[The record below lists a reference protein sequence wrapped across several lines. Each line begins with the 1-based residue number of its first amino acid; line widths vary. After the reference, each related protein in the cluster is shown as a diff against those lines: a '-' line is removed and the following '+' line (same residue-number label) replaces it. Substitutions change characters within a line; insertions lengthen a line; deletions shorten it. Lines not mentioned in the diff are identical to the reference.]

1 MTGDN
6 YIKIA
11 HKQVKMRKKNIK
23 AFRKTTYRLP
33 DDAYLHLIIFPRDDI
48 INLKLCK
55 H

>member
-23 AFRKTTYRLP
+23 TFKKTTYRF
-33 DDAYLHLIIFPRDDI
+33 ARRRIFALDYFSP
-48 INLKLCK
+48 
-55 H
+55 